1 MAELTTLVR
10 PYARAAFE
18 FAQQS
23 DKLAEWSAMLA
34 LAAEVA
40 RDAEM
45 QRVLNHPVLTDEQK
59 ATAVID
65 VCEGK
70 LSDQGRNF
78 IVILAE
84 NKRLTLLPEISAMFE
99 TLRAQLERSVDVELT
114 SPFELNQEQQEQLTK
129 ALTRKLDRQVKLTA
143 EIDQSLIGG
152 VVIRAGDMVIDASVR
167 GKLMKLVE
175 AIGS

>member
-18 FAQQS
+18 FAQQN

-34 LAAEVA
+34 LAADVA
-40 RDAEM
+40 GDAEM
-45 QRVLNHPVLTDEQK
+45 QRVLGHPVLTDEQK
-59 ATAVID
+59 AAAVID

-78 IVILAE
+78 IAILAE

-114 SPFELNQEQQEQLTK
+114 SPFELNQEQQDQLTK
-129 ALTRKLDRQVKLTA
+129 ALTRKLDRQVKFTA
-143 EIDQSLIGG
+143 MVDQSLIGG

-167 GKLMKLVE
+167 GKLMKLAE